1 MLLKILKRL
10 YLPIGI
16 IAALWGIEFYE
27 WVFNKS
33 FVTWGILPRKL
44 IGLRGI
50 ITSPFLHS
58 DWGHLMSN
66 TIPLFTLTTIMV
78 FFYRR
83 IAFSSFILIYLL
95 TGLFVWLFAR
105 QSFIIGASGV
115 VYGLVSFVFWSG
127 VFRRDTVSIVLA
139 LIVLTVYASFF
150 EGILPQKEGVSWE
163 SHLFGALIGIFVAFL
178 FKNSKES
185 RSVSTYD
192 IGGSKETYTYFLPR
206 DAFDYT
212 MVERAAMEEARR
224 QVEWQARMNQ
234 WYQSST
240 NINLENTD
248 DKDVL
253 K

>member
-1 MLLKILKRL
+1 MLIRILKRL

-33 FVTWGILPRKL
+33 FATWGILPRKL

-50 ITSPFLHS
+50 IVSPFLHS
-58 DWGHLMSN
+58 NWGHLMSN

-83 IAFSSFILIYLL
+83 VAFSSFVLIYLL
-95 TGLFVWLFAR
+95 TGLFVWLLAR
-105 QSFIIGASGV
+105 QTFIIGASGV

-127 VFRRDTVSIVLA
+127 VFRRDTVSIVLS

-163 SHLFGALIGIFVAFL
+163 SHLFGALVGIFVAFL
-178 FKNSKES
+178 FKNTKETHT
-185 RSVSTYD
+185 VNAYD
-192 IGGSKETYTYFLPR
+192 IGDKMETYSYFLAR
-206 DAFDYT
+206 DTFEYT
-212 MVERAAMEEARR
+212 IAERTAMEEARK
-224 QVEWQARMNQ
+224 QAEWQAQMNQ

-240 NINLENTD
+240 NISREKNDL
-248 DKDVL
+248 
-253 K
+253 